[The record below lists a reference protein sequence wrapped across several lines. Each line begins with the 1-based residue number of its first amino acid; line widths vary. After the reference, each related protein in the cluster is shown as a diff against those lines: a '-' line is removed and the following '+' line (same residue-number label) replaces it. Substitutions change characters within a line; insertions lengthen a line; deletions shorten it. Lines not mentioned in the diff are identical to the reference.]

1 MSSDLPTGQQ
11 ISDPDSL
18 YEQRVRQ
25 AAQQFADLQ
34 PQIEAAVKSI
44 IESIRPEALP
54 DLIAQLPMIVPQIPS
69 LRYPNLPAAGN
80 LIDTL
85 TRDLDRLGQT
95 QDAKEEEKIS
105 ERLDATLGKI
115 AAKLTTAEIKQSIRM
130 ALYVVLLQNDPSSL
144 EAAVLSVAL
153 MSLETM
159 EAGDNPMLKQMV
171 LQTLQDTTQQLA
183 QLQEMMANI
192 PPASEVKPSTRLL
205 IRLGEGMARQLGRTA
220 YLVNFLNLPNVLPP
234 ARELEND
241 ATRLFEMTQKL
252 RAEGREQPN
261 DEEKQ
266 EQQKMMETT
275 INLRFTEAHIAN
287 VINELQSLA
296 AWAQQTDPQRFRD
309 LVDLANFAA
318 GSFNMVQPG
327 EHPILQS
334 LYALAVNSLV
344 NDLMMMSDEEQSA
357 EAGAQPIEEQQ
368 P

>member
-1 MSSDLPTGQQ
+1 MSSDVPTNQQ
-11 ISDPDSL
+11 TNAQDSL
-18 YEQRVRQ
+18 YEQRMRQ
-25 AAQQFADLQ
+25 VAQQFADLQ
-34 PQIEAAVKSI
+34 PQIEGAVKSI
-44 IESIRPEALP
+44 IESVRPEALP

-95 QDAKEEEKIS
+95 QDAGEEDKIS

-115 AAKLTTAEIKQSIRM
+115 AAKLTTPEIKQSIRM

-318 GSFNMVQPG
+318 GSFNMVQPS

-334 LYALAVNSLV
+334 LYALAINSLV